1 MQSRDAIES
10 PPRNM
15 AGAKKIQDDSADL
28 KFALDATKKA
38 LDDIESRRGQR
49 SPTPPVRRRE
59 KREDGGGD
67 DEMDEEELEAEMDS
81 KGRGTQLLSC
91 IMTLLRGPFHM
102 VSILHIKTL
111 KINYHCTPTNLDAG
125 GQNGVVTS
133 I

>member
-1 MQSRDAIES
+1 MQIHKCKVAMQLNL

-49 SPTPPVRRRE
+49 SPTPPVRRE
-59 KREDGGGD
+59 KREDGGGGEEEEE

-81 KGRGTQLLSC
+81 KGRGTQLLSN
-91 IMTLLRGPFHM
+91 T
-102 VSILHIKTL
+102 V
-111 KINYHCTPTNLDAG
+111 
-125 GQNGVVTS
+125 Q
-133 I
+133 